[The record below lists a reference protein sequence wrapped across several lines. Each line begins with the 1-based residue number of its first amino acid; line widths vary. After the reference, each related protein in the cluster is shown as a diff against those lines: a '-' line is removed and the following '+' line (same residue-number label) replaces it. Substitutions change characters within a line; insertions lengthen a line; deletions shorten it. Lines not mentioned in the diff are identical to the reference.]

1 MKYYLNGVGIFILI
15 SFIIGFAVPNL
26 VSAKDTTSV
35 LLGLAILFSGPVLV
49 WYWVRRV
56 FIKVGGE
63 DAIKS

>member
-1 MKYYLNGVGIFILI
+1 MKYYLNGVGLFILV

-49 WYWVRRV
+49 WYWLRRL
-56 FIKVGGE
+56 FIKRGGE
-63 DAIKS
+63 NVTKP